1 MALKNMIHSK
11 NDAPAIFVN
20 IDPRINVSGAVHSFQ
35 TMAQGFYKLGEH
47 YNSALIS
54 FTDY

>member
-1 MALKNMIHSK
+1 MIHSK